1 MYLQNARQHARV
13 RGYLPRAGK
22 KAAAGT
28 LQGGIAR
35 GESDENV
42 PPQGRA
48 ASSGSRRRG
57 RGRGRA

>member
-22 KAAAGT
+22 KAAAGMV
-28 LQGGIAR
+28 QGGR
-35 GESDENV
+35 GENDENV
-42 PPQGRA
+42 PPLEGA
-48 ASSGSRRRG
+48 ALSGSRRRG